1 MAHAALA
8 LALAHATLTLALA
21 ALTLLAALLPAK
33 TLLTRPIRW
42 LIGHMEI
49 SSDCVSHPPIGWK
62 LIELGFV
69 PDAKLRLLRSQS
81 FRKQLAMEWRM
92 PDLTARKI
100 AYMGYTGP
108 IDSEGVGRIAAA
120 LNNAVNDRFDEVQL
134 SFSSLGGYVS
144 DGIYLYNHIRG
155 LPLNTV
161 IHNTG
166 SVSSIAV
173 AVFVAGGERYC
184 SPHAMFMIHPTVM
197 PSQEGMTSERLQSS
211 LNAAL
216 ADDARTENILRDRA
230 AIPGEIL
237 VARRFKDVYITP
249 KEAVI
254 YGLVHAVKDFVLP
267 QGSKIIQI

>member
-1 MAHAALA
+1 
-8 LALAHATLTLALA
+8 
-21 ALTLLAALLPAK
+21 
-33 TLLTRPIRW
+33 
-42 LIGHMEI
+42 
-49 SSDCVSHPPIGWK
+49 
-62 LIELGFV
+62 
-69 PDAKLRLLRSQS
+69 
-81 FRKQLAMEWRM
+81 M
-92 PDLTARKI
+92 PDLAGRKI
-100 AYMGYTGP
+100 AYLGYTGAM
-108 IDSEGVGRIAAA
+108 DSDGVGRIASA
-120 LNNAVNDRFDEVQL
+120 LNKAVNGRFDEVQL
-134 SFSSLGGYVS
+134 CFSSLGGYVS

-155 LPLNTV
+155 LPINMV

-173 AVFVAGGERYC
+173 AVFVAAHERYC

-249 KEAVI
+249 KEAMI
-254 YGLVHAVKDFVLP
+254 FGLVHAVKEFALP
-267 QGSKIIQI
+267 KGHQLIQI

>member
-1 MAHAALA
+1 
-8 LALAHATLTLALA
+8 
-21 ALTLLAALLPAK
+21 
-33 TLLTRPIRW
+33 
-42 LIGHMEI
+42 
-49 SSDCVSHPPIGWK
+49 
-62 LIELGFV
+62 
-69 PDAKLRLLRSQS
+69 
-81 FRKQLAMEWRM
+81 M
-92 PDLTARKI
+92 PDLAGRRI
-100 AYMGYTGP
+100 CYLGYTGP
-108 IDSEGVGRIAAA
+108 IDSDGVGRVAGA
-120 LNNAVNDRFDEVQL
+120 LNQAVNDHYDEIQL
-134 SFSSLGGYVS
+134 TFSSLGGYVA

-155 LPLNTV
+155 LPINVV

-216 ADDARTENILRDRA
+216 ADDARTENILRERA
-230 AIPGEIL
+230 EIPGEIL

-254 YGLVHAVKDFVLP
+254 YGLVHAVKDFKLP
-267 QGSKIIQI
+267 DGSQIRQI

>member
-1 MAHAALA
+1 
-8 LALAHATLTLALA
+8 
-21 ALTLLAALLPAK
+21 
-33 TLLTRPIRW
+33 
-42 LIGHMEI
+42 
-49 SSDCVSHPPIGWK
+49 
-62 LIELGFV
+62 
-69 PDAKLRLLRSQS
+69 
-81 FRKQLAMEWRM
+81 M
-92 PDLTARKI
+92 PDLKKRKI

-155 LPLNTV
+155 LPINTV

-173 AVFVAGGERYC
+173 AVFVAGAERYC

-216 ADDARTENILRDRA
+216 ADDARTENILRERA

-267 QGSKIIQI
+267 EGYRIIQI

>member
-1 MAHAALA
+1 MSQTRGALE
-8 LALAHATLTLALA
+8 
-21 ALTLLAALLPAK
+21 P
-33 TLLTRPIRW
+33 
-42 LIGHMEI
+42 
-49 SSDCVSHPPIGWK
+49 V
-62 LIELGFV
+62 
-69 PDAKLRLLRSQS
+69 
-81 FRKQLAMEWRM
+81 M
-92 PDLTARKI
+92 PDPVGRKI
-100 AYMGYTGP
+100 TYLGYTGP
-108 IDSEGVGRIAAA
+108 IDSGGVGRVAAA
-120 LNNAVNDRFDEVQL
+120 LNDAVNNRFDEVQL

-155 LPLNTV
+155 LPINVV

-173 AVFVAGGERYC
+173 AVFVAGAERYC
-184 SPHAMFMIHPTVM
+184 SKHAMFMIHPTVM
-197 PSQEGMTSERLQSS
+197 PSQEGMTAERLQSS

-254 YGLVHAVKDFVLP
+254 YGLVHAVKDFFLP
-267 QGSKIIQI
+267 EGHKMTQI